1 MQIGASARLDL
12 AEVDQNGR
20 IAGHEAKQSS
30 LLISGPASNA
40 GPYRGGHRN
49 RLTLLRVCSIPS
61 RTPIRLCPRLTS

>member
-20 IAGHEAKQSS
+20 IAGHEAKQSN
-30 LLISGPASNA
+30 LLVTGPASNTRA
-40 GPYRGGHRN
+40 YRGGHRN

-61 RTPIRLCPRLTS
+61 RTPSPLSPRLTS